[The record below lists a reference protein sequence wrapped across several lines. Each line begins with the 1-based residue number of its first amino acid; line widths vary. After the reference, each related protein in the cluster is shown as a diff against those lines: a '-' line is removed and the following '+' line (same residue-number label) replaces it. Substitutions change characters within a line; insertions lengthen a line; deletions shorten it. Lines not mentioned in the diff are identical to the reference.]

1 MSDTNDFG
9 ELSGDP
15 GRRPRWLAG
24 YFLISDT
31 DLRDPNFF
39 RTVVL
44 LTEHNEEG
52 AFGLVVNRV
61 SSETLGGVLPEDT
74 LGESSAG
81 DIPVYIGGPVQQEYL
96 FVLHSGLPMED
107 GAGVVTR
114 PTDGVLFQPVTEATV
129 SYFAHDWD
137 SIDASDRPT
146 VRIYGGYS
154 GWGPGQLESELQA
167 GAWIVHRATKE
178 IVFHP
183 APEKSWADAMSKKG
197 PLYRIIAQTGFKPS
211 MN

>member
-1 MSDTNDFG
+1 MSEINEFG
-9 ELSGDP
+9 HAQGP
-15 GRRPRWLAG
+15 GKRPRWLAG

-61 SSETLGGVLPEDT
+61 STETLGNVLPEDA
-74 LGESSAG
+74 LAGSSAG

-96 FVLHSGLPMED
+96 FILHSGLPLED
-107 GAGVVTR
+107 AAAVVTK

-129 SYFAHDWD
+129 RFLASDWD
-137 SIDASDRPT
+137 MMSDDSRPT
-146 VRIYGGYS
+146 VRVYGGYS
-154 GWGPGQLESELQA
+154 GWGPGQLESELEA
-167 GAWIVHRATKE
+167 GAWIVHRATRE